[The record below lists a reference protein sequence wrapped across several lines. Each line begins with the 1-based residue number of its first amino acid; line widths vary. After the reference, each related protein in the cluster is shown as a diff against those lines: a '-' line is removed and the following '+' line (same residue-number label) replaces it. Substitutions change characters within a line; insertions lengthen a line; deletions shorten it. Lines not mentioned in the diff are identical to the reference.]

1 MSRPTHVYLFGRADF
16 TVSYF
21 GANIYP
27 ENVSVGLEQPSL
39 RGPLVIADQS
49 LETDLAAHQERSAH
63 RGDRGEDHQQDRRD
77 PQRKSGQEE

>member
-1 MSRPTHVYLFGRADF
+1 MLHQCYGGVMSRPTHVYLFGRADF

-39 RGPLVIADQS
+39 RGPKRTGFCS
-49 LETDLAAHQERSAH
+49 
-63 RGDRGEDHQQDRRD
+63 
-77 PQRKSGQEE
+77 

>member
-16 TVSYF
+16 TLSYF

-39 RGPLVIADQS
+39 RGPKRTGFCS
-49 LETDLAAHQERSAH
+49 
-63 RGDRGEDHQQDRRD
+63 
-77 PQRKSGQEE
+77 